1 MLEVFN
7 IQLAS
12 VDRSPREKINKEIL
26 AWNDTLDHPKAAE
39 YPFFSSVCETFTRI
53 DHKLGEKTSLKL
65 AIKIT
70 SSIFSKENTM
80 RLEINYQEKNC
91 KKHKHVEAKQPM
103 DHWRSQW
110 RNQNISGEKCKSKH
124 NYTNLYINLYTQL
137 HKRGA
142 LIVKTSPPQKTNKK

>member
-12 VDRSPREKINKEIL
+12 VDGSPREKINKEIL

-39 YPFFSSVCETFTRI
+39 YPFFSSVCETFTRT

-70 SSIFSKENTM
+70 SSIFSKDNTM
-80 RLEINYQEKNC
+80 RLEINYQEKKLQKNT
-91 KKHKHVEAKQPM
+91 KHVEAKQHTTKQPM

-110 RNQNISGEKCKSKH
+110 RNQNISVEKFK
-124 NYTNLYINLYTQL
+124 
-137 HKRGA
+137 
-142 LIVKTSPPQKTNKK
+142 